1 MVNPVFQAQG
11 FQQGENTR
19 VLDGCFSFLKNGY
32 KGFAHDKREYCAM
45 EGIGDDA
52 EGFLEG
58 LQEFIRIRGDGIF
71 FRDAAFR
78 SLERDDAERGAHFF
92 PYFFHL
98 LPGKPGKLVDV
109 EKISQDARF
118 GKVRRPSFR
127 QPAVF
132 PAVQEQCGVQNNFNF
147 FCAGF
152 PAYFHPVFFPYGN
165 GGEFREFP
173 LSQSKPFR
181 GLLPPCRA
189 GGIGYALA
197 GRGEIQE
204 FFRFAGCP
212 YLVAARQVCVKIQ
225 FLRVEFSGEENGGQ
239 GMYLLFNKGFK

>member
-1 MVNPVFQAQG
+1 M
-11 FQQGENTR
+11 
-19 VLDGCFSFLKNGY
+19 
-32 KGFAHDKREYCAM
+32 
-45 EGIGDDA
+45 
-52 EGFLEG
+52 
-58 LQEFIRIRGDGIF
+58 
-71 FRDAAFR
+71 
-78 SLERDDAERGAHFF
+78 
-92 PYFFHL
+92 
-98 LPGKPGKLVDV
+98 
-109 EKISQDARF
+109 
-118 GKVRRPSFR
+118 
-127 QPAVF
+127 
-132 PAVQEQCGVQNNFNF
+132 GVQNNFNF